1 MTAPLSATSRP
12 TYAIRLLVVPNAS
25 ASSNQMAEI
34 SARMIAGTLSAKSG
48 SIMGTATG
56 RTQISTYAELIR
68 LNALGVFS
76 LSNVRAFFA
85 LDENLKKTLAG
96 TYYQYMHKN
105 FYGPAGISESDPRVH
120 LPAWDTQAPEV
131 EAVRYEGEII
141 RAGGADVQ
149 ILGIGPNGHIAFD
162 EPGTPLES
170 ITHVVNL
177 SERTQIANSP
187 DDMTAEEMRMLGLSG
202 NQDPYLLLE
211 SGWDSAQRDLFFK
224 VIMPRVVKQAITQ
237 GISTILSAKRLIL
250 LANGD
255 KKQDAVLRSLLEA
268 PTLDIPASLLQ
279 YHSDTTFIIDEA
291 AAGKLPRR
299 IRTRIGSMQWITPGR

>member
-1 MTAPLSATSRP
+1 MTAPLSAISRP
-12 TYAIRLLVVPNAS
+12 TYAIKLLVVPNAS

-34 SARMIAGTLSAKSG
+34 SARMIAGTLSEKSG
-48 SIMGTATG
+48 SVMGTATG
-56 RTQISTYAELIR
+56 RTQIATYAQLIR
-68 LNALGVFS
+68 LDALEVFRLDS
-76 LSNVRAFFA
+76 VRGFFA
-85 LDENLKKTLAG
+85 LDENLKKALAG
-96 TYYQYMHKN
+96 TYFQYMHKN
-105 FYGPAGISESDPRVH
+105 FYGPAGISEDDPRVH
-120 LPAWDTQAPEV
+120 LPAWDTQTPEV
-131 EAVRYEGEII
+131 EAIRYEGKIVG
-141 RAGGADVQ
+141 AGGADVQ
-149 ILGIGPNGHIAFD
+149 LLGIGPNGHIAFN
-162 EPGTPLES
+162 EPGTPFES
-170 ITHVVNL
+170 VTHVVNL

-237 GISTILSAKRLIL
+237 GISTILSARRLIL

-279 YHSDTTFIIDEA
+279 YHPDVTFIVDES
-291 AAGKLPRR
+291 AAGRLPRP
-299 IRTRIGSMQWITPGR
+299 IRTRVGSMQWITPGR